1 MKNILIH
8 CAMEKEA
15 KQVANK
21 LDLIENKNKEY
32 IGIQKAYLGELENK
46 KVSLIVT
53 GIGKQK
59 SAIGLTEYLAKEE
72 KPDLIIN
79 IGFAGS
85 TLSKIGT
92 WVCINK
98 SYNFDWKIEDE
109 EKYSM
114 KDLGNQ
120 DLIMVNSIPNL
131 PCYSAESFVTNSDI
145 AENVIFDM
153 ELHSVNIIAD
163 MYKIPLMSLKKVTDN
178 LSLEDYYENIENII
192 ELESCVKYIKEAIA
206 SN

>member
-1 MKNILIH
+1 MKTRTLLL
-8 CAMEKEA
+8 K
-15 KQVANK
+15 
-21 LDLIENKNKEY
+21 
-32 IGIQKAYLGELENK
+32 
-46 KVSLIVT
+46 
-53 GIGKQK
+53 
-59 SAIGLTEYLAKEE
+59 LAKWFPKSTAKRYHDHVGLMCGKLKEEVHKILLCLDFDEEVLPIALKE

-98 SYNFDWKIEDE
+98 SYNFDWKIEGE

-145 AENVIFDM
+145 EENVIFDM